1 MAGFELTTEQLAIVD
16 HEGSAFISACPG
28 AGKTCCILERARAVL
43 FKSGCCRGLSFLS
56 FTNAAIS
63 ELQER
68 LAKDNFL
75 PASVFPHF
83 VGTFD
88 SFIWHYLVEPFGL
101 DGCDKPLKVIPDT
114 GDLMVTPFPG
124 ARGLRLSC
132 FERSTGNII
141 QEEARK
147 VGFNRDPANYE
158 AAAQR
163 LQARL
168 LERGQLD
175 FDDVRR
181 IANSNLAD
189 KAFSN
194 RLGYIL
200 SARFGEIIVDEAQ
213 DCNPDDLLIID
224 WLRDTAKIP
233 TKVVCD
239 PHQSIYGFRGGVSD
253 ELFNYAYTFTEN
265 QRLPLTGN
273 FRSSQH
279 ICKVVHALRA
289 PSQRG
294 DEDEALGAL
303 KDCDLN
309 VHVLSYGGKGVSTQ
323 IAAIFTEIADQS
335 GIAPNDCRV
344 IAKTRS
350 SGLKAIGAYT
360 GDVGQSLSLR
370 LANAV
375 MKFHY
380 SENSRDQF
388 NAIADVHLITMVV
401 SGKLN
406 ERTYHQAISEEKLD
420 VLSWRGQVVKII
432 QSLRFDATKGHTRD
446 EWIARARNS
455 LGALLPTGVG
465 TIAQK
470 LRNQAE
476 LDNILGAEPTPGIS
490 AQTIHEVKGK
500 QYPAVCV
507 VLTTATAK
515 GILTHL
521 ENEPD
526 NSVAEDARGLY
537 VAASRAQKLLVFACP
552 KSQSKRLVGHISS
565 SGAAVQV
572 TEIYNVSQK

>member
-1 MAGFELTTEQLAIVD
+1 MTGFALTTEQLAIVD

-28 AGKTCCILERARAVL
+28 AGKTRCIVERSRVL
-43 FKSGCCRGLSFLS
+43 LSKSGAGRGLAFLS

-68 LAKDNFL
+68 LAKDCL
-75 PASVFPHF
+75 LSALVFPHF

-101 DGCDKPLKVIPDT
+101 DGCDKSLKVIPDT
-114 GDLMVTPFPG
+114 GDLIVTPFPG
-124 ARGLRLSC
+124 AQGLRLGC
-132 FERSTGNII
+132 FERSTGKVI

-147 VGFNRDPANYE
+147 VGFNRDPSRYE
-158 AAAQR
+158 IAAQR

-168 LERGQLD
+168 LKSGQLD

-213 DCNPDDLLIID
+213 DCNPDDLSIID
-224 WLRDTAKIP
+224 WLRDMAKIP

-253 ELFNYAYTFTEN
+253 ELFKYADTFTEN

-279 ICKVVHALRA
+279 ICKVVHTLRA
-289 PSQRG
+289 PSLRG
-294 DEDEALGAL
+294 DEDGALGAL

-309 VHVLSYGGKGVSTQ
+309 VHVLSYGGKGVSTE
-323 IAAIFTEIADQS
+323 IAAVFTAIADNR
-335 GIAPNDCRV
+335 GIAPKDCRLV
-344 IAKTRS
+344 AKTRS

-375 MKFHY
+375 MKFHC
-380 SENSRDQF
+380 SENSMDQF
-388 NAIADVHLITMVV
+388 YAVAEVHLITMVV

-406 ERTYHQAISEEKLD
+406 ERTYHQVISEEKLD
-420 VLSWRGQVVKII
+420 ALSWRGQVAKII
-432 QSLRFDATKGHTRD
+432 QSLRFDATEGHTRD
-446 EWIARARNS
+446 EWIGRARNS
-455 LGALLPTGVG
+455 LGVLLPTGVG

-476 LDNILGAEPTPGIS
+476 LDNILGAVHAPGIS
-490 AQTIHEVKGK
+490 ARTIHEVKGK
-500 QYPAVCV
+500 QYPGVCV

-526 NSVAEDARGLY
+526 NNMAEEARELY

-572 TEIYNVSQK
+572 TEI